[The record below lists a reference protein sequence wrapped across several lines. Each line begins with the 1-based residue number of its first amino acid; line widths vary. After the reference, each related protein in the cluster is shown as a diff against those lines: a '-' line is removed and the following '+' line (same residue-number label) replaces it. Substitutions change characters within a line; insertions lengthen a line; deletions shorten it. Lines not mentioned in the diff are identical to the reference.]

1 MDTQDIMPTDRSVS
15 DVDSVIELAKLNSSD
30 LIPLTQVV
38 EFAHQISDQGN
49 IKIVE
54 VTNNLADALTRGDI
68 LVAKGDSDES
78 VVLCSND
85 KTFDLKEAETSN
97 SLLLVNDLWYPKK
110 DNVLHQSEKTS
121 KNENSQVITTDG
133 SKKLK
138 ATKITGTFNRYFE
151 LKECRPRLNKLRALL
166 SGTLTDDQRL
176 QPYSGPHST
185 EVSSPGIRFDAL
197 LGTIQ
202 CSEKELKSGL
212 KELQAIVIPSIEN
225 GKSHFLRFEMNSKWV
240 IMDIGYHM
248 KILSLICNYVEE
260 CSWGWESHKIPKL
273 TIVEALKEVEPDF
286 VISQVFDF
294 YFHPATVDLGAQ
306 EEHLKHDENPLMNYV
321 ADKNSIC
328 NFYGN
333 FILATS
339 PKFQLEEFK
348 SMWQKAV
355 PGGDEQDIYKNELGD
370 PIFKTNLNQLNGTAL
385 VDYENSEIKL
395 FPEWKL
401 PTDIQERLQVLF
413 DEREKWTLE
422 DISPYIK
429 NLTTPKLNANAL
441 LTKYSKVVTGPCSKK
456 MFCAKHGK

>member
-1 MDTQDIMPTDRSVS
+1 MDTQAIMPTDRSVS
-15 DVDSVIELAKLNSSD
+15 DVDSVIELAKLNRSD

-38 EFAHQISDQGN
+38 EFAHQILDQGN

-110 DNVLHQSEKTS
+110 DSASQQSEKTS
-121 KNENSQVITTDG
+121 KAENSQVITTDG

-138 ATKITGTFNRYFE
+138 STKITGTFNRYFE
-151 LKECRPRLNKLRALL
+151 LKECRPRLNKLRSLL
-166 SGTLTDDQRL
+166 SGTLANDQGVQL
-176 QPYSGPHST
+176 YSGPHST

-202 CSEKELKSGL
+202 CSEEELKLGL
-212 KELQAIVIPSIEN
+212 KELQAIVIPSIGN
-225 GKSHFLRFEMNSKWV
+225 GKSHFPRFEMNSKWV

-260 CSWGWESHKIPKL
+260 CSWRWDSHEIPKL
-273 TIVEALKEVEPDF
+273 TIIEALKEVEPDF

-294 YFHPATVDLGAQ
+294 YFHPATIGLVAQ
-306 EEHLKHDENPLMNYV
+306 EEHDENPLMNYV
-321 ADKNSIC
+321 ADKDSIC

-355 PGGDEQDIYKNELGD
+355 PGGDEQDIYNKELGD
-370 PIFKTNLNQLNGTAL
+370 PIFKTNLNQLNGMAL
-385 VDYENSEIKL
+385 VDYEDSEIKL

-413 DEREKWTLE
+413 NERERWTLE

-441 LTKYSKVVTGPCSKK
+441 LTKYSKVVTGPCGKK